1 MGNSAS
7 LPTSRHNEK
16 DDANAY
22 TSNERCDSVEIASPN
37 EQARNKLD
45 QKLLEL
51 KNTRKFGPNNNNIT
65 VKRSNKIVH
74 ALNLPTVINLNPRSV
89 YNKIY
94 EFHVLVKEEEAD
106 VIFMSESWEREN
118 KTLDE
123 IISLEDHVVISNVHQ
138 RHGVGGRPAL
148 IINSKKFIVQ
158 NLTQC
163 VIQIP
168 WGVEIVWAMITPK
181 NTQNDSKIQKIILG
195 AIYSKPNSRKKTA
208 TLDHITDVFNQMSVK
223 FQKGLHFILAGDTN
237 DLKP

>member
-1 MGNSAS
+1 M
-7 LPTSRHNEK
+7 
-16 DDANAY
+16 
-22 TSNERCDSVEIASPN
+22 
-37 EQARNKLD
+37 
-45 QKLLEL
+45 
-51 KNTRKFGPNNNNIT
+51 
-65 VKRSNKIVH
+65 
-74 ALNLPTVINLNPRSV
+74 PTVINLNPRSV
-89 YNKIY
+89 YNKID

-181 NTQNDSKIQKIILG
+181 YVQSDSKIQKIVVG
-195 AIYSKPNSRKKTA
+195 SVYSKPNSKEHPK
-208 TLDHITDVFNQMSVK
+208 Q
-223 FQKGLHFILAGDTN
+223 
-237 DLKP
+237 